1 MDGKA
6 LDLEDCLG
14 RPLAPP
20 GPGVVEAIERGPIAP
35 ERALALRD
43 VARLLDPRPL
53 DVETGW
59 CTLPDGVGFVA
70 VRTPMPAVSGEMVDW
85 WFDWH
90 PRDSLR
96 YRIWH
101 PAAHRSNSL
110 EPPAAA
116 TTTTTTTTTAAATAA
131 ATATATA
138 GGSGAK
144 AHWGAVHH
152 PVEDVGVG
160 TVHARIAFQPPS
172 AMGMPGDQ
180 LDNPDVATIVCG
192 YVGDDRRH
200 VRHTPM
206 YHVFLRAGDGPRVGD
221 ALGAGDG
228 GVVLRSAFWLG
239 AAIRPYGPLG
249 TPGER
254 LLNNRVTRKATL
266 PAGLPRAL
274 ARHCAEEYA
283 NLATLLPELFERF
296 GRDAAPLVSP
306 E

>member
-6 LDLEDCLG
+6 LDLEDLLS

-20 GPGVVEAIERGPIAP
+20 DPAVIAAIEEGPIAP
-35 ERALALRD
+35 DRALALED

-53 DVETGW
+53 EVETGW
-59 CTLPDGVGFVA
+59 CTLPDGVVFVA
-70 VRTPMPAVSGEMVDW
+70 VRTAMPAVSGEMVDW

-90 PRDSLR
+90 PRDPLR
-96 YRIWH
+96 YRVWH
-101 PAAHRSNSL
+101 PMAHRSNSL
-110 EPPAAA
+110 DPPTSDAEPAADPRE
-116 TTTTTTTTTAAATAA
+116 TAGSRGR
-131 ATATATA
+131 

-160 TVHARIAFQPPS
+160 VVRARIAFQRPS
-172 AMGMPGDQ
+172 AMGLPGDQ
-180 LDNPDVATIVCG
+180 LENPDVATIVCG
-192 YVGDDRRH
+192 YVGDDRRRM
-200 VRHTPM
+200 RHTAM
-206 YHVFLRAGDGPRVGD
+206 YHVFLRDGDGG
-221 ALGAGDG
+221 GG

-249 TPGER
+249 TVGER
-254 LLNNRVTRKATL
+254 LLNNRFTRRATL

-296 GRDAAPLVSP
+296 GQGAAPVG
-306 E
+306 